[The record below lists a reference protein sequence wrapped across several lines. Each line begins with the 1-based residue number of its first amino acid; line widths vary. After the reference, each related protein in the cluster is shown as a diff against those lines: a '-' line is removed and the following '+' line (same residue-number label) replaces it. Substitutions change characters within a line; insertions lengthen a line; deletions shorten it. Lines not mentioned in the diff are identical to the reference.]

1 VRRPRKIGHGDALPV
16 VDHLDELRSRVIVS
30 VAALGTALALC
41 FWQNHL
47 VLDVLGRPLHGRQLL
62 TLSPTEP
69 FTTTLTV
76 CAYASLVLALPVVLY
91 QAYAFVV
98 PAFGP
103 RERMVAIPLLLLVPV
118 LFLAG
123 AAFAYFVVVPAA
135 LSFLLHFN
143 HDQFNVHL
151 QAKEYYG
158 FLTSTLLAVG
168 AVFQVPVG
176 ILALTRLG
184 VLTPQTLRQNR
195 RYAYLACTVVAAA
208 LPGVDPVTM
217 LFEALPLIALYE
229 LSVVLASAFG
239 VPRAVSADE
248 PSPV

>member
-1 VRRPRKIGHGDALPV
+1 MRRPRKLSHGEALPV

-30 VAALGTALALC
+30 VSALGTALALC
-41 FWQNHL
+41 MWQNHY

-69 FTTTLTV
+69 FVTTLTV

-98 PAFGP
+98 PAFGAA
-103 RERMVAIPLLLLVPV
+103 ERKVAIPLLLLVPV

-123 AAFAYFVVVPAA
+123 VAFAYFVVVPAA

-143 HDQFNVHL
+143 SDQFNTHL
-151 QAKEYYG
+151 QAKEYYS

-176 ILALTRLG
+176 ILALSRLG
-184 VLTPQTLRQNR
+184 VVTPEMLRKNR
-195 RYAYLACTVVAAA
+195 RYAYLACVVVAAA

-217 LFEALPLIALYE
+217 LFEAIPLLGLYE
-229 LSVVLASAFG
+229 LSIVLAAAFG
-239 VPRAVSADE
+239 GSRAMSADE
-248 PSPV
+248 PTPA

>member
-1 VRRPRKIGHGDALPV
+1 VRHDEHVPV
-16 VDHLDELRSRVIVS
+16 VDHLDELRSRVVVS
-30 VAALGTALALC
+30 LAALGVALGLC
-41 FWQNHL
+41 LWQNHL
-47 VLDVLGRPLHGRQLL
+47 VLRVLGQPLHGRRLL

-69 FTTTLTV
+69 FVTTLTV

-103 RERMVAIPLLLLVPV
+103 GERRVAVPLLLLVPC
-118 LFLAG
+118 LFAAG
-123 AAFAYFVVVPAA
+123 TAFAYFVVVPAA

-143 HDQFNVHL
+143 ESQFSTHL
-151 QAKEYYG
+151 QAREYYG
-158 FLTSTLLAVG
+158 FLTSTMLAVG

-184 VLTPQTLRQNR
+184 VLTPQKLRRWR

-217 LFEALPLIALYE
+217 LFEAVPLVALYE
-229 LSVVLASAFG
+229 LSIVLAAAFG
-239 VPRAVSADE
+239 GSPARE
-248 PSPV
+248 PLAGPAPG

>member
-1 VRRPRKIGHGDALPV
+1 VRRPRKLSHGDAVPV

-30 VAALGTALALC
+30 VAALGAALALC

-69 FTTTLTV
+69 FVTTLTV

-91 QAYAFVV
+91 EAYAFLV
-98 PAFGP
+98 PALGP
-103 RERMVAIPLLLLVPV
+103 RERRTAIPLLLLVPV

-123 AAFAYFVVVPAA
+123 VAFAYFVVVPAA

-143 HDQFNVHL
+143 QDQFNTHL

-184 VLTPQTLRQNR
+184 VLTPAKLRKNR
-195 RYAYLACTVVAAA
+195 RYAYLGCVVVAAA

-217 LFEALPLIALYE
+217 LFEALPLFALYE
-229 LSVVLASAFG
+229 LSVVLASVFG
-239 VPRAVSADE
+239 VPRAISVEDPA
-248 PSPV
+248 PA

>member
-1 VRRPRKIGHGDALPV
+1 VG
-16 VDHLDELRSRVIVS
+16 HLDELRSRVIVS
-30 VAALGTALALC
+30 VSALVAALALC
-41 FWQNHL
+41 LWQNHR
-47 VLDVLGRPLHGRQLL
+47 VLEFLGAPLDGRHLL

-76 CAYASLVLALPVVLY
+76 CAYAALLLALPVVLY
-91 QAYAFVV
+91 QVYAFVV

-103 RERMVAIPLLLLVPV
+103 GERRVAVPLLLLVPV
-118 LFLAG
+118 LFVAG
-123 AAFAYFVVVPAA
+123 AAFAYAVVVPAA

-143 HDQFNVHL
+143 TGEFNVQL

-158 FLTSTLLAVG
+158 FLTSTMLAVG

-184 VLTPQTLRQNR
+184 VVTPAKLRRSR
-195 RYAYLACTVVAAA
+195 RYAYVACVAVAAM

-217 LFEALPLIALYE
+217 FLEALPLVGLYE
-229 LSVVLASAFG
+229 LSIVLASAFG
-239 VPRAVSADE
+239 GSVSR
-248 PSPV
+248 SPAPASSPGTP

>member
-1 VRRPRKIGHGDALPV
+1 MRRPRKLSHGEALPV
-16 VDHLDELRSRVIVS
+16 TDHLDELRSRVFVS
-30 VAALGTALALC
+30 VAALGTAFALC
-41 FWQNHL
+41 MWQNQL
-47 VLDVLGRPLHGRQLL
+47 VLELLGKPLDGRQLL

-69 FTTTLTV
+69 FLTTLRV

-103 RERMVAIPLLLLVPV
+103 GERRVAIPLLLLVPV
-118 LFLAG
+118 LFIGG
-123 AAFAYFVVVPAA
+123 AAFAYLVVVPAA
-135 LSFLLHFN
+135 LSFLLDFN
-143 HDQFNVHL
+143 KGQFNIQL

-158 FLTSTLLAVG
+158 FLTSTLLALG

-184 VLTPQTLRQNR
+184 VVTTEKLRSNR
-195 RYAYLACTVVAAA
+195 RYAYLACVVVAAL

-217 LFEALPLIALYE
+217 LFMAVPLIGLYE
-229 LSVVLASAFG
+229 LSIVLASAFG
-239 VPRAVSADE
+239 RGRAVAAEE
-248 PSPV
+248 PTPA